1 MSEEDG
7 DKHYG
12 WVSNENDCFYL
23 LNAYEE
29 FKKEKSKEIENLR
42 TRYEQKL
49 QEKYNNTYK
58 KLLFDKNYN
67 VDEEINQII
76 KKKEEEN
83 KRMRKEMEKM
93 KQMTQNKE
101 EKMEKM
107 KQIYKRKMFEED
119 GDKYYGGV
127 SNENDC
133 LYLLNAYEEFK
144 KEKSKEIENL
154 ITHYEQK
161 LQEKD
166 NNTYKKLL
174 FGKNYNV
181 DEEINQIIQKKKRIK
196 E

>member
-1 MSEEDG
+1 
-7 DKHYG
+7 
-12 WVSNENDCFYL
+12 
-23 LNAYEE
+23 
-29 FKKEKSKEIENLR
+29 
-42 TRYEQKL
+42 
-49 QEKYNNTYK
+49 
-58 KLLFDKNYN
+58 
-67 VDEEINQII
+67 
-76 KKKEEEN
+76 
-83 KRMRKEMEKM
+83 MRKEMEKM